1 LLKLVILAIRFY
13 FTVLAGLLW
22 GKTNLWAQTKC
33 DSESHFAS
41 SLRSVNLVSV
51 LCLADLL
58 GPHNCW
64 ITLLMHLWTVLHIFM
79 REFHVC
85 CKKLLSHL
93 YHRKSVLPYGITL
106 GVLVYHCCL
115 FLLTWTLTI
124 KNIMNYWL
132 GWTECCSEN
141 KHRLSHWI
149 IDYLSWEYCYCRK
162 LVHCVYMKNESYIGI
177 DLLVDVYLLVFENIY
192 IYIYLFELLPA
203 QFEGSR

>member
-1 LLKLVILAIRFY
+1 MWHWKP
-13 FTVLAGLLW
+13 
-22 GKTNLWAQTKC
+22 
-33 DSESHFAS
+33 FASS
-41 SLRSVNLVSV
+41 SLRSVNPVSV
-51 LCLADLL
+51 FCPANLLA
-58 GPHNCW
+58 PHNCW

-93 YHRKSVLPYGITL
+93 YHKKSVLPYGITIRVFL
-106 GVLVYHCCL
+106 QLLPVYHCCL

-162 LVHCVYMKNESYIGI
+162 LVHCMYMKKSLTWVSIFSKMLFIG
-177 DLLVDVYLLVFENIY
+177 VWEY
-192 IYIYLFELLPA
+192 IYRVELFPA
-203 QFEGSR
+203 QFEGSRSHS

>member
-1 LLKLVILAIRFY
+1 MLKLVILAIRFY

-51 LCLADLL
+51 LCLAGLL
-58 GPHNCW
+58 APHNCW

-93 YHRKSVLPYGITL
+93 YHRKSVLPYGITIR
-106 GVLVYHCCL
+106 VLVYHCCL
-115 FLLTWTLTI
+115 FLLTWTLPYGIIILCATCTRRSKI
-124 KNIMNYWL
+124 KYY
-132 GWTECCSEN
+132 G
-141 KHRLSHWI
+141 
-149 IDYLSWEYCYCRK
+149 
-162 LVHCVYMKNESYIGI
+162 
-177 DLLVDVYLLVFENIY
+177 LLASLLC
-192 IYIYLFELLPA
+192 
-203 QFEGSR
+203 